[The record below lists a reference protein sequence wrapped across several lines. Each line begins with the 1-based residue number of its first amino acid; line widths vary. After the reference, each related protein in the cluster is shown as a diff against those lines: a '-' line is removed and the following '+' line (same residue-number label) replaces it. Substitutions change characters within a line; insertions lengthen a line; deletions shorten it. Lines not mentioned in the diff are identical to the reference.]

1 MTSVQLRCFD
11 NNFCEISTNSG
22 GKFRFFFLGS
32 VKIYWVLNGANSVS
46 DLNYVFNLQVLLKA
60 ACNANVHIELW
71 TVTLPC
77 TSVFNRFLVTWPGW
91 PVQVWISNT
100 VTTLCVCV
108 LQTLQYCDF
117 IRKCVK
123 NCLIEEMFTSVLT
136 HLASYFEAQKLLF
149 KKTQS
154 FTVQIH

>member
-1 MTSVQLRCFD
+1 MARLACPSVNIQH
-11 NNFCEISTNSG
+11 S
-22 GKFRFFFLGS
+22 
-32 VKIYWVLNGANSVS
+32 
-46 DLNYVFNLQVLLKA
+46 NYAV
-60 ACNANVHIELW
+60 
-71 TVTLPC
+71 
-77 TSVFNRFLVTWPGW
+77 
-91 PVQVWISNT
+91 
-100 VTTLCVCV
+100 CVCV

-149 KKTQS
+149 KNTQS